1 MNKPNPF
8 TSKFTQPLPAS
19 RSELNSQLASA
30 DRRFTI
36 AAGMLDDEASG
47 QEKSASAERGDGLFD
62 EAKLSDELS
71 APYRSWCV
79 QHRYL
84 PGQTLLTPVSS
95 LKVTAFNPRHFYNEA
110 KLTALSQSILEN
122 GQQQAIHVVPD
133 YQNPDTYFVAD
144 GGSRMRALQK
154 ARIRDALITVVDL
167 EIGIQSYKLGYEL
180 NSQRASQTPFD
191 NAVVWSRMLDGGQ
204 FPTQANLA
212 EALRIDAEKVS
223 QTLALRRLPDGLL
236 QEMVA
241 APERFGTRMAY
252 EIVRFYDKASK
263 DDDATLKLIRRVI
276 DGELR
281 VRDVQAIV
289 NHAGENRADGRKVRQ
304 SAVQRFRFKDH
315 AGQSL
320 GELKTYGENRIDL
333 KLVNL
338 PQDTRDRLER
348 AIREVLQPFSGKPGA
363 ATE

>member
-1 MNKPNPF
+1 MKKPNSF
-8 TSKFTQPLPAS
+8 TSKFTQALPAS
-19 RSELNSQLASA
+19 RSELNSQLVSA
-30 DRRFTI
+30 DRRFSI
-36 AAGMLDDEASG
+36 AAGMLDNEPDG
-47 QEKSASAERGDGLFD
+47 QDKSAETDRADGLFD
-62 EAKLSDELS
+62 KSKLNDELS
-71 APYRSWCV
+71 EQYRNWCV

-84 PGQTLLTPVSS
+84 PGQTLLAPVSS
-95 LKVTAFNPRHFYNEA
+95 LKTTAFNPRHFYNEN
-110 KLTALSQSILEN
+110 KITELSQSILEN

-133 YQNPDTYFVAD
+133 YENPGTYFVAD
-144 GGSRMRALQK
+144 GGSRTRALQK

-191 NAVVWSRMLDGGQ
+191 NAVVWSRMLEGKQ
-204 FPTQANLA
+204 FLTQANLA

-236 QEMVA
+236 QEMVV

-252 EIVRFYDKASK
+252 EIVRFYEKTSK
-263 DDDATLKLIRRVI
+263 DDDATLKLIRRVV

-289 NHAGENRADGRKVRQ
+289 NHARESRVDGKKARQ

-338 PQDTRDRLER
+338 PEEIRDRLER
-348 AIREVLQPFSGKPGA
+348 AIREVLQPFSGKPGT